1 MQKMR
6 NSMIKTQRVPAFLI
20 LAAAIVVV
28 ASWAGQAAVKG
39 SGQFKADF
47 RTSGEFFTLMSGM
60 KQGSSPHG
68 KVQVWYSNDLK
79 DLVGR
84 PSFTAPV
91 GAVSIKP
98 FEVGATKGFA
108 VMVKKEPGY
117 DPENGD
123 WCYEMRSAD
132 GAVQSRG
139 GKPMSGK
146 IAMCIKCHAAAA
158 DKDYLAGTDLR

>member
-1 MQKMR
+1 M
-6 NSMIKTQRVPAFLI
+6 SKTRRVPAFLI
-20 LAAAIVVV
+20 LAAVLVGAAV
-28 ASWAGQAAVKG
+28 WARQAAVKG
-39 SGQFKADF
+39 PGQFKADF

-60 KQGSSPHG
+60 KQGRSPHG
-68 KVQVWYSNDLK
+68 MVQVWYSNDLE
-79 DLVGR
+79 DLIGR

-98 FEVGATKGFA
+98 YEAGATKGLA

-123 WCYEMRSAD
+123 WLYEMRSAD

-146 IAMCIKCHAAAA
+146 IAMCIGCHVAAA

>member
-1 MQKMR
+1 M
-6 NSMIKTQRVPAFLI
+6 SKTRGVPACLI
-20 LAAAIVVV
+20 LAAALIGTAV
-28 ASWAGQAAVKG
+28 WARQAAVKG
-39 SGQFKADF
+39 PGRFKADF

-60 KQGSSPHG
+60 KEGTSPHG
-68 KVQVWYSNDLK
+68 KVQIWYSNDLK
-79 DLVGR
+79 DFVGL

-91 GAVSIKP
+91 GAVSIKS
-98 FEVGATKGFA
+98 FEAGGAKGLA
-108 VMVKKEPGY
+108 VMVKKERGY

-123 WCYEMRSAD
+123 WLYEMRSAE

-146 IAMCIKCHAAAA
+146 IAMCVECHAAAA